1 MKRRRGGGE
10 FFFSILAFVI
20 IIQEMNRK
28 IFFLNLVLLSRVNSF
43 GVTDEVVT
51 PI

>member
-20 IIQEMNRK
+20 IIREMNRK
-28 IFFLNLVLLSRVNSF
+28 IFFLNSRANSF